1 MSDNK
6 PWDAR
11 LAYRLIYPL
20 RDSFISPNHLTFLR
34 LLFGMFACLALAQG
48 GYFWTNLGACCF
60 AFSNFLDHT
69 DGELARLTGKMSKFG
84 HYLDLVSDALVN
96 ILLFIGIGI
105 ALMNS
110 KLGGYSLPM
119 GVLAGFAVA
128 AIFHMRLIIENQLG
142 KEGARQPNVAG
153 LEAEDVLYLLPIVTL
168 TDQLVAFLILASIGA
183 PLFAIWVLKEKLAL
197 DKSALE

>member
-1 MSDNK
+1 MPANK

-11 LAYRLIYPL
+11 LAFRLVYPL
-20 RDSFISPNHLTFLR
+20 RNSFISPNHLTFLR
-34 LLFGMFACLALAQG
+34 LLFGVFACLALAQG
-48 GYFWTNLGACCF
+48 DYFWINLGACCF

-69 DGELARLTGKMSKFG
+69 DGELARLTGKISKFG

-105 ALMNS
+105 ALIDS
-110 KLGGYSLPM
+110 KLGDLSLPM
-119 GVLAGFAVA
+119 GVLAGIAVA
-128 AIFHMRLIIENQLG
+128 AIFHMRLVIENQLG
-142 KEGARQPNVAG
+142 KEGARQPNLAG

-197 DKSALE
+197 DKSTPG